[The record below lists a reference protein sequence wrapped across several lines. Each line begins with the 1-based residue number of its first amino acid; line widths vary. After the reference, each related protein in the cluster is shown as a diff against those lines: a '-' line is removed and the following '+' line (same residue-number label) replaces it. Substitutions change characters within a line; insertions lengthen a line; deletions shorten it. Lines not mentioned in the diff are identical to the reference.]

1 MFRKVTGTDR
11 PVIQVWNCPSTREI
25 VDARQQI
32 SQDHLAVFFHGSIVP
47 ARLPLTVVE
56 AFSMLP
62 HHVVLQLA
70 GYETVGHSGY
80 VQKLMYRATE
90 LGIADRVMYLGA
102 FPRHALLQNCRNASV
117 GIAFMPLES
126 IDVNEQFM
134 AGASNKPFD
143 YLASGLALLVSNIA
157 EWTKMFVDP
166 GYGLA
171 CDPSDPNSIARQLLW
186 FAENPLETRQMG
198 LMGRQRVLQDWNY
211 ENTFSPVVQALQ
223 RQV

>member
-1 MFRKVTGTDR
+1 
-11 PVIQVWNCPSTREI
+11 
-25 VDARQQI
+25 
-32 SQDHLAVFFHGSIVP
+32 
-47 ARLPLTVVE
+47 
-56 AFSMLP
+56 
-62 HHVVLQLA
+62 
-70 GYETVGHSGY
+70 
-80 VQKLMYRATE
+80 MYRATE

-223 RQV
+223 R